1 MKHTVAV
8 LVQNEFGVLAR
19 VAGLF
24 SARGFNI
31 DSLAVGETE
40 DPKISRMTIVS
51 SGNDRVLEQI
61 MKQLA
66 KLIDVIRVEDLKPE
80 DMIERE
86 LVMVKVKANAA
97 TRSDVMQIVN
107 SFRAKIVDV
116 NTDSLTIEVTGG
128 ESKVDAML
136 ELLQPF
142 KLLEVVRTGTVALS
156 RRSHLS
162 LPQTIE
168 VEPKQPESVGASAP
182 KKTKS
187 KTKAVSK

>member
-31 DSLAVGETE
+31 DSLAVGETD

-86 LVMVKVKANAA
+86 LVMVKVRANAA

-162 LPQTIE
+162 VPQTVS
-168 VEPKQPESVGASAP
+168 VEPKQPEPVGASGP

-187 KTKAVSK
+187 KAKVSK